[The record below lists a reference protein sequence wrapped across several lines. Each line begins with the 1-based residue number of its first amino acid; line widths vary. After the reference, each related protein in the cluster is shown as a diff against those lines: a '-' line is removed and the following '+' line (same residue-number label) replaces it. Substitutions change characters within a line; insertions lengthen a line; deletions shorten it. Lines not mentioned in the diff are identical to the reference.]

1 MKHLLF
7 FILTVCISIPAVSQK
22 KDRTAGMDSVRVKG
36 RSFLI
41 LADSSIYI
49 ENDTLIFLPD
59 SVARKLKRDET
70 RRSDEFYK
78 KLKEKFYKKRF
89 TRELYDLLFV
99 EPDRSTKPKETTTV
113 SNGNYKKYEGRRINR
128 ITIKKLEVF
137 GTSINDTTRHSKAW
151 AAKVANDLH
160 VYTRSRIIRNNIFF
174 EEGDAID
181 PDALSD
187 SERVLRNLPY
197 VKDARI
203 YVISRSGSEEV
214 EVLIIIKDIWSISGE
229 VSIDNFDAADFA
241 VIDKNF
247 LGLGHEL
254 RNEFLYNT
262 SYKPV
267 IGYNGTYS
275 INNIKNTFV
284 TGEFNFARSE
294 PLDRMGIRFYRNFIT
309 PEIKYAGGV
318 EWIKTN
324 ILLNREYPDT
334 TISFYAEF
342 NHQDLWLGRSW
353 LIDESEDKGR
363 TNLQLAVRYDRMRH
377 LDRPVVTSD
386 TNQMFFDRNLYL
398 YSVAISRRDYE
409 KSSLVRG
416 YGRTEDIP
424 KGYLLEFTTGKENNE
439 YYTRTY
445 LGWRFSIGSFY
456 GRIGYLRPSMA
467 LGGFI
472 RKGRVEQGTF
482 KTTIDYFSHLYRF
495 KKVNFRQFFRFDYTI
510 GINRFHDEFVNINND
525 RGVRGLS
532 DTFLRGT
539 RKLALRA
546 ETVAFTPFYII
557 GFRFAFFGFID
568 LAIVNSKESKLLKN
582 PLYQGYGVGLRLR
595 NENMAFEAIQIRLAW
610 YPVTPPDQSSL
621 GFELTGQV
629 PLRIPDFR
637 IERPEVLDFD

>member
-1 MKHLLF
+1 
-7 FILTVCISIPAVSQK
+7 
-22 KDRTAGMDSVRVKG
+22 MDSVRVKG

-49 ENDTLIFLPD
+49 EKDTVIFLPD
-59 SVARKLKRDET
+59 SVARQLRRDET

-78 KLKEKFYKKRF
+78 RLKERFYKTRF

-99 EPDRSTKPKETTTV
+99 DPSKSAKPKETTSI

-128 ITIKKLEVF
+128 IIIKKLEVF
-137 GTSINDTTRHSKAW
+137 GTSILDTTRHSKAW

-174 EEGDAID
+174 AEGDNIN

-197 VKDARI
+197 VRDARI
-203 YVISRSGSEEV
+203 YVISGSDSEDV

-229 VSIDNFDAADFA
+229 VSVGGFDAADFA

-262 SYKPV
+262 DHRPA

-275 INNIKNTFV
+275 INNIKNTFI
-284 TGEFNFARSE
+284 TGEVNFARSE
-294 PLDRMGIRFYRNFIT
+294 PLDRVGIRFYRNFIT

-318 EWIKTN
+318 ELNKTN
-324 ILLNREYPDT
+324 ILLKREYPDT
-334 TISFYAEF
+334 TISFHTEF
-342 NHQDLWLGRSW
+342 NHQDMWVGRSW
-353 LIDESEDKGR
+353 LIDANEDKGR
-363 TNLQLAVRYDRMRH
+363 TNLQLAARYDRVRY

-398 YSVAISRRDYE
+398 YSFGISRRDYE

-424 KGYLLEFTTGKENNE
+424 NGYLLEFTTGKESNE
-439 YYTRTY
+439 FYNRAYI
-445 LGWRFSIGSFY
+445 GWRFSIGNFY
-456 GRIGYLRPSMA
+456 GRTGYFRPSMA

-495 KKVNFRQFFRFDYTI
+495 RRVNFRQFFRLDYTI
-510 GINRFHDEFVNINND
+510 GINRFHDEFVNINNG
-525 RGVRGLS
+525 RGIRGLS

-539 RKLALRA
+539 RKIALSA
-546 ETVAFTPFYII
+546 ETVAFTPIYVI

-568 LAIVNSKESKLLKN
+568 LAMVNSENSKLLKN
-582 PLYQGYGVGLRLR
+582 PLYQGYGIGLRLR

-621 GFELTGQV
+621 GFELTGQE

-637 IERPEVLDFD
+637 IERPDVLEFN